1 MADMVEGV
9 LVANGLS
16 GAAADRARAKLW
28 RAVGGD
34 ETAAA

>member
-1 MADMVEGV
+1 MVEGV

-16 GAAADRARAKLW
+16 GAAADRVRAQLW
-28 RAVGGD
+28 KAVGGD

>member
-1 MADMVEGV
+1 MVEGV
-9 LVANGLS
+9 VVANDVS
-16 GAAADRARAKLW
+16 GAAADRIRAKLW